1 MPDMKHMIVFT
12 FNKKNHLF
20 DCINDEVEMKYKGNY
35 KYKNKKVM
43 KIVLIL

>member
-1 MPDMKHMIVFT
+1 MKHMIVST
-12 FNKKNHLF
+12 FNNQIQLF
-20 DCINDEVEMKYKGNY
+20 DCINDEVVMKYTGNY